1 MENVYR
7 FRTVSGLAPEFR
19 SSVGFQTAN
28 QNCVP
33 LGAHSIVARRYT
45 SSSQAQQMPQNL
57 ARSAPTCV
65 YVQARGNCP
74 HKQMTCRHPSATL
87 VHQLPS
93 YQFLATA
100 CNSVLSIAE
109 GSAGV
114 PT

>member
-1 MENVYR
+1 
-7 FRTVSGLAPEFR
+7 
-19 SSVGFQTAN
+19 
-28 QNCVP
+28 
-33 LGAHSIVARRYT
+33 
-45 SSSQAQQMPQNL
+45 
-57 ARSAPTCV
+57 
-65 YVQARGNCP
+65 
-74 HKQMTCRHPSATL
+74 MTCRHPSATL